1 MLRITNEA
9 VILTRGDSA
18 DLVVHI
24 YDMSGTE
31 YVLQPGDVLVF
42 TMKINCMSDVI
53 IIQKDI
59 SSDSTIHLVPD
70 DTNLLSYGDYV
81 FDVQLTTAG
90 GDVYTVIP
98 PHAFI
103 ISKEVTFH
111 VEP

>member
-18 DLVVHI
+18 DLEVNI
-24 YDMSGTE
+24 YDINGSKYE
-31 YVLQPGDVLVF
+31 LQTGDVLVF

-53 IIQKDI
+53 LIQKDI
-59 SSDSTIHLVPD
+59 SSDSTIHLAPE

-103 ISKEVTFH
+103 IGKEVTFH